1 MKKVRTIKEAI
12 TEIKE
17 LDPHSAITEYA
28 IRTLVNNGEISHIR
42 RGRKILIDF
51 DELQNYFT
59 CGNSYN
65 NSASVSGGTYYNEC
79 GDVKHR
85 TSRF

>member
-1 MKKVRTIKEAI
+1 MRKVRTIREAI
-12 TEIKE
+12 AEIKE
-17 LDPHSAITEYA
+17 NDPHSAITEYA
-28 IRTLVNNGEISHIR
+28 IRTLVNSGEISHIR

-59 CGNSYN
+59 CGNSCN
-65 NSASVSGGTYYNEC
+65 NSVSISSGTYYKEC
-79 GDVKHR
+79 GDIRKR

>member
-1 MKKVRTIKEAI
+1 MRKRTIKEAI
-12 TEIKE
+12 AEIKE
-17 LDPHSAITEYA
+17 IDPRSAITGYA

-42 RGRKILIDF
+42 RGRKIIIDF
-51 DELQNYFT
+51 EELQNYFS
-59 CGNSYN
+59 CGISCN
-65 NSASVSGGTYYNEC
+65 NSDCVSSGTYYKEC